1 MRATDSV
8 YGLVLAGGMSRRMG
22 IDKAALLSDGMTQ
35 LSRAVTLLEN
45 YVEKVYVST
54 NIGQSDDAVRRDF
67 DLIVDKYD
75 NIGPLAGI
83 LSAMD
88 LFPKRNWLVV
98 ACDLPNLD
106 ATTIEYLLGNWEK
119 TQPMTAFQSVLDGM
133 PEPLC
138 AIYQSVARP
147 IIDSFV
153 GQGIHCPRKILLNAP
168 TCLLT
173 QPNPGALHNI
183 NRPEDLAGTKI
194 ELTT

>member
-54 NIGQSDDAVRRDF
+54 NIGQSDDAV
-67 DLIVDKYD
+67 LIVDKYD

-106 ATTIEYLLGNWEK
+106 ATTIEYLLGHWEK

-153 GQGIHCPRKILLNAP
+153 AQGIHCPRKILLNAP